1 MQNKIVA
8 FLAFTIFVILIS
20 AATSFYLF
28 QNHYLPLA
36 IQQTQNSAQ
45 LTSYANVSPKTV
57 SKTNIAMPEDFVR
70 TADKVTQSAVG
81 ITVYKN
87 EYRLAGGSGVIIS
100 RDGYIVTNYHVVEG
114 STFYEV
120 TLPNKEERTA
130 KLIGTDP
137 SSDLALLKIE
147 GDNFQPIEIGNSDAT
162 RVGEWVLAV
171 GNPFGLTS
179 TVTAGIVS
187 AKARSLQ
194 ILRNRAYSI
203 ESFIQTDAAV
213 NPGNSGGALVNADGE
228 LIGINTAIVS
238 ESGGYEGFSF
248 AVPSNLVR
256 KIVSDLR
263 EYGEVKRGILGV
275 EINDVDS
282 EIARRLKLDD
292 VAGVLVRNVFPDT
305 TADAAG
311 LKEGDVITHING
323 VRTSST
329 AELQEQ
335 IARLRPGNNIS
346 IEYIR
351 AGIKRTK
358 SNVRLQAING

>member
-1 MQNKIVA
+1 MQNKVVS
-8 FLAFTIFVILIS
+8 FLAFTLFIVCIS

-28 QNHYLPLA
+28 QQYYLPLA
-36 IQQTQNSAQ
+36 LQQATSQAPHAQ
-45 LTSYANVSPKTV
+45 LTKH
-57 SKTNIAMPEDFVR
+57 TNTAPLSIPEDFVS
-70 TADKVTQSAVG
+70 TAERITNSAVG

-87 EYRLAGGSGVIIS
+87 DIRMAGGSGVIIS

-114 STFYEV
+114 STFFEV
-120 TLPNKEERTA
+120 TLSNKKEIKAE
-130 KLIGTDP
+130 LIGTDP
-137 SSDLALLKIE
+137 SSDLALLKIKE
-147 GDNFQPIEIGNSDAT
+147 NNLTPVSIGDSDKT
-162 RVGEWVLAV
+162 KVGEWVLAV

-187 AKARSLQ
+187 AKARSIQ
-194 ILRNRAYSI
+194 ILRGRDYAI

-213 NPGNSGGALVNADGE
+213 NPGNSGGALVNAAGE

-238 ESGGYEGFSF
+238 NSGGYEGFSF

-256 KIVSDLR
+256 KVVNDLR
-263 EYGEVKRGILGV
+263 EHGEVKRAILGV

-282 EIARRLKLDD
+282 DIARRLKLDK
-292 VAGVLVRNVFPDT
+292 VEGVLIRNVRSGT
-305 TADAAG
+305 TAAYAG
-311 LKEGDVITHING
+311 LRTDDVITHING
-323 VRTSST
+323 IKTSST

-346 IEYIR
+346 IHYIR
-351 AGIKRTK
+351 KGVRSKK